1 MEITPEIQELL
12 DKQKA
17 DLEKTFEEQT
27 AGLKESQQKLLA
39 EKKAQQEEKE
49 RAAAEAEKARLE
61 KAAKDKDID
70 TLTESF
76 NEKIKTLQE
85 QNEQLTNGIKQS
97 QIGDLASA
105 FVEANIVD
113 DPFSR
118 QAMKEVYAKRLDLR
132 DGKPVV
138 LDAEGN
144 LTALTIE
151 DLDKEIKASSIY
163 SGHIRSS
170 KASGG
175 GVGGGGGNPGGAGA
189 KPNLNGNVSE
199 QAAALATKIPGLSD
213 LPLK

>member
-17 DLEKTFEEQT
+17 DLEKAFEEQT

-61 KAAKDKDID
+61 KAAKDKDIT
-70 TLTESF
+70 TLTESYDA
-76 NEKIKTLQE
+76 KLKALQE

-97 QIGDLASA
+97 QIGELASA

-151 DLDKEIKASSIY
+151 DLNKEIKASSIY
-163 SGHIRSS
+163 YGHIRSS

-175 GVGGGGGNPGGAGA
+175 GVGGRGNPGGAGV
-189 KPNLNGNVSE
+189 KPNLNGTVSE

-213 LPLK
+213 LPLR